1 MPSKPDDAV
10 RVVCFGWL
18 RERLGGEILVREP
31 VATVLDL
38 WSAVTHDH
46 ADLGDPR
53 GRLRV
58 ARNLGYCDWETEVKP
73 GDEVAFMPPVA
84 GGSVDDEPRRR
95 VHTALVAD
103 PIEVDRLVAE
113 ARGDADGAI
122 AAFIGVVRNRSPGGP
137 VQALDYDAYLPMAE
151 RELLRVAAEVT
162 EHHDL
167 SALTMVHRI
176 GTLAVGEVSVVVVAA
191 APHRGAALLACSE
204 AVEALKR
211 DLPVWKREHHAD
223 GAFWVDAR
231 EPDGVME
238 PGGPAEA
245 SGSGAQAGAA
255 GRGADSRDRDDD
267 SAPEQPRLSHLDR
280 AGSFHMVDVSDR
292 PTTLRTAVAE
302 AVVRFANPA
311 TVALVREGSAKGD
324 VLAAARLAGIMGAK
338 HTPELLPL
346 CHPLPITHLDVQ
358 VEVQDF
364 PPGVRIVSS
373 ARCTASTGVEMEAL
387 TAASIAGLTVMDMVK
402 SVDPW
407 VTIEAVRL
415 LRKSGGRSGAI
426 QRP

>member
-1 MPSKPDDAV
+1 MQSRPEDAV

-18 RERLGGEILVREP
+18 RERLGSEILVHER

-38 WSAVTHDH
+38 WAVVTHDQS
-46 ADLGDPR
+46 DLGNPR
-53 GRLRV
+53 GRLRA
-58 ARNLGYCDWETEVKP
+58 ARNLAYCDWQTEVKP

-84 GGSVDDEPRRR
+84 GGSVDDGPRRR
-95 VHTALVAD
+95 VHTALVTD
-103 PIEVDRLVAE
+103 LIEVDRLVAE
-113 ARGDADGAI
+113 VRGDADGAI
-122 AAFIGVVRNRSPGGP
+122 AAFIGVVRNRSRGGP

-151 RELLRVAAEVT
+151 RELLRIAAEVT

-176 GTLAVGEVSVVVVAA
+176 GSLAVGEVSVVVVAA
-191 APHRGAALLACSE
+191 APHREAALLACSE
-204 AVEALKR
+204 AIETLKR

-223 GAFWVDAR
+223 GVFWVDAR
-231 EPDGVME
+231 EPDGVVK
-238 PGGPAEA
+238 PDGRVAA
-245 SGSGAQAGAA
+245 SGSGAHVGEADGGAA
-255 GRGADSRDRDDD
+255 PPGRDEEA
-267 SAPEQPRLSHLDR
+267 APDQPRLSHLDS

-292 PTTLRTAVAE
+292 PSTFRAAVAE

-311 TVALVREGSAKGD
+311 TVALVREGSPKGD

-338 HTPELLPL
+338 HTPELIPL

-358 VEVQDF
+358 AEVEDS

-373 ARCTASTGVEMEAL
+373 ARCAASTGVEMEAL
-387 TAASIAGLTVMDMVK
+387 TAASVAALTVVDMVK
-402 SVDPW
+402 SADPW
-407 VTIEAVRL
+407 VTIESVRL
-415 LRKSGGRSGAI
+415 LRKSGGRSGDV

>member
-1 MPSKPDDAV
+1 
-10 RVVCFGWL
+10 
-18 RERLGGEILVREP
+18 
-31 VATVLDL
+31 
-38 WSAVTHDH
+38 
-46 ADLGDPR
+46 
-53 GRLRV
+53 
-58 ARNLGYCDWETEVKP
+58 
-73 GDEVAFMPPVA
+73 
-84 GGSVDDEPRRR
+84 
-95 VHTALVAD
+95 
-103 PIEVDRLVAE
+103 
-113 ARGDADGAI
+113 
-122 AAFIGVVRNRSPGGP
+122 
-137 VQALDYDAYLPMAE
+137 
-151 RELLRVAAEVT
+151 
-162 EHHDL
+162 
-167 SALTMVHRI
+167 
-176 GTLAVGEVSVVVVAA
+176 
-191 APHRGAALLACSE
+191 
-204 AVEALKR
+204 
-211 DLPVWKREHHAD
+211 
-223 GAFWVDAR
+223 
-231 EPDGVME
+231 
-238 PGGPAEA
+238 
-245 SGSGAQAGAA
+245 
-255 GRGADSRDRDDD
+255 
-267 SAPEQPRLSHLDR
+267 
-280 AGSFHMVDVSDR
+280 MVDVSDR

-387 TAASIAGLTVMDMVK
+387 TAASVAGLTVVDMVK